1 MALVAGGLVLI
12 VFGIAH
18 LRWPTMFRRGI
29 FLKTSVAIRSLSRES
44 YVTYMNVL
52 GVLFILAG
60 IVVVLLGALGPR

>member
-12 VFGIAH
+12 VFGIAY
-18 LRWPTMFRRGI
+18 LRWPAMFRRGI
-29 FLKTSVAIRSLSRES
+29 FLKTSVAIRLLSRES
-44 YVTYMNVL
+44 YVTYMDVL

>member
-1 MALVAGGLVLI
+1 MALVAGLVLI

-29 FLKTSVAIRSLSRES
+29 FLKTSVPFGRCRGS

>member
-1 MALVAGGLVLI
+1 
-12 VFGIAH
+12 
-18 LRWPTMFRRGI
+18 MFRRGI